1 MAREVQ
7 WVWGLERSWWWQQV
21 LGEGEEGN
29 KMDDE
34 QGRSV
39 VSFPY
44 SVGAAKG
51 TDKSTVIKEWD
62 AVGLV
67 R

>member
-7 WVWGLERSWWWQQV
+7 WVWGLEWSTWWQQV

-34 QGRSV
+34 QGRSL

-44 SVGAAKG
+44 SASAEKE
-51 TDKSTVIKEWD
+51 TNESTVIKEWD
-62 AVGLV
+62 TVGLV